1 MPFWTNLLGK
11 HTDWVFLP
19 QVEMDF
25 NFHTK
30 DIKMKK
36 TLLAIALMAGMAGVS
51 AKTVVTV
58 NGTKIDSAMIDRQ
71 VSDLNKQSKG
81 QIKDSTELR
90 ERLKQNAIVHTVI
103 VQEAK
108 KRKLDDSAEYK
119 DFIKRTKDEADKRGE
134 SKKASFKQDFEDFKE
149 NLLEQAFAADVLK
162 KNPVTEQDVR
172 KEYNQINDFYKGSQE
187 VQIAEIVTKTKADA
201 EKVLAELKKGKKF
214 ADVAKAHTVDE
225 VGKKNGG
232 MHQGYINLKDME
244 VGAPPL
250 HAAIK
255 DLKKGDFT
263 KEPMQGSNNVWAIFS
278 VQDKRTAKVPT
289 FEQMKEALTAQ
300 LEGQRVDQA
309 VADLLKKASIK

>member
-1 MPFWTNLLGK
+1 
-11 HTDWVFLP
+11 
-19 QVEMDF
+19 
-25 NFHTK
+25 
-30 DIKMKK
+30 MKK
-36 TLLAIALMAGMAGVS
+36 TLLAIALMASMVGVS

-58 NGTKIDSAMIDRQ
+58 NGTKIDSAVIDRQ
-71 VSDLNKQSKG
+71 VADLTKQSNG
-81 QIKDSTELR
+81 QIKDSPELR
-90 ERLKQNAIVHTVI
+90 ERLKQSAIVHTVI

-108 KRKLDDSAEYK
+108 KRKLDEDKEYK
-119 DFIKRTKDEADKRGE
+119 NFIEQTKADADKRGV
-134 SKKASFKQDFEDFKE
+134 SKEKNFKQDFEDFKE
-149 NLLEQAFAADVLK
+149 NVLEQAFAKDVLK

-187 VQIAEIVTKTKADA
+187 VQLAEIVTRSEADA
-201 EKVLAELKKGKKF
+201 QKVLEELKKGKKF
-214 ADVAKAHTVDE
+214 ADVAKQHTIDE

-255 DLKKGDFT
+255 DLKKGDYT
-263 KEPMQGSNNVWAIFS
+263 TQPIQGSNNIWAIFS
-278 VQDKRTAKVPT
+278 VQDKRAAKVPT
-289 FEQMKEALTAQ
+289 FEQMKDALTVQ

>member
-1 MPFWTNLLGK
+1 
-11 HTDWVFLP
+11 
-19 QVEMDF
+19 
-25 NFHTK
+25 
-30 DIKMKK
+30 MKK
-36 TLLAIALMAGMAGVS
+36 TLLAIALMASMSGVS

-58 NGTKIDSAMIDRQ
+58 NGEKIDSAVIDRQ

-81 QIKDSTELR
+81 QIKDSPELR
-90 ERLKQNAIVHTVI
+90 ERLKQAAIVHTVI

-119 DFIKRTKDEADKRGE
+119 DFIKRTQEEADKRGE
-134 SKKASFKQDFEDFKE
+134 SKKSTFKQDFEEFKE
-149 NLLEQAFAADVLK
+149 NLLEQAFMADVLK

-172 KEYNQINDFYKGSQE
+172 KEYNQISSFYKGSQE
-187 VQIAEIVTKTKADA
+187 VQIAEIVTKSEADA
-201 EKVLAELKKGKKF
+201 QKVLAELKKGKKF
-214 ADVAKAHTVDE
+214 ADVAKQYTIDE

-244 VGAPPL
+244 VGAQPL

-255 DLKKGDFT
+255 DLKKGDYT
-263 KEPMQGSNNVWAIFS
+263 KTPMQGTNNIWAIFS

-289 FEQMKEALTAQ
+289 FEQMKDALTAQ

-309 VADLLKKASIK
+309 VADLLKNAKIK

>member
-1 MPFWTNLLGK
+1 
-11 HTDWVFLP
+11 
-19 QVEMDF
+19 
-25 NFHTK
+25 
-30 DIKMKK
+30 MKK

-81 QIKDSTELR
+81 QIKDSPELR

-255 DLKKGDFT
+255 DLKKGDYT
-263 KEPMQGSNNVWAIFS
+263 KTPMQGSNNVWAIFS

-289 FEQMKEALTAQ
+289 FEQMKDALTAQ
-300 LEGQRVDQA
+300 LEGNRVDQA
-309 VADLLKKASIK
+309 VADLLKNAKIK

>member
-1 MPFWTNLLGK
+1 
-11 HTDWVFLP
+11 
-19 QVEMDF
+19 
-25 NFHTK
+25 
-30 DIKMKK
+30 MKK

-81 QIKDSTELR
+81 QIKDSPELR